1 MKLTPVYRGSQLAR
15 NSKAFE
21 LWETWQKTKDNKDR
35 TKLDV
40 HMKMLDKEAEELM
53 KRYPSA

>member
-1 MKLTPVYRGSQLAR
+1 MKEPLYRGSILKR

-21 LWETWQKTKDNKDR
+21 LWEAWQKTKDNKDR
-35 TKLDV
+35 TRLDI
-40 HMKMLDKEAEELM
+40 HMKMLDHEAEELM